1 VTDAPVAAPAAPAV
15 PSEAPRQSPRG
26 LYLAGALLVLL
37 SAALVVVLTAA
48 RRKSFAKESEARV
61 AAVSAGPVVRVTTV
75 TQGGGDRQISL
86 TGESRPFYAATLYSK
101 VSGYLVRV
109 DVDKGDRVKKG
120 EILAVV
126 ESPETDEAYASAIA
140 DAKNKRAIAD
150 RDAQLISSKLIAP
163 EEAETAETD
172 AQQAE
177 AHERALAT
185 IKGYEI
191 LRAPFDGVVT
201 ARFADPGAL
210 MQNAQTSQTS
220 SLPVV
225 AVGTIDSLRV
235 FIYVDQRDAGDVQ
248 RGSPVTLSDPS
259 RPDVAVRAH
268 VTRYTGELDP
278 ATRTLLAEI
287 DISNAKK
294 TFVAGS
300 IMQAVLDVHAAPY
313 LTIGADAVFARG
325 IKNYVARVTPDNKV
339 QFKEVHVLDNDGE
352 TVRLAPGDLNPG
364 DRVAL
369 DLGDSVPEGQRIQPL
384 GEPSAAKPAA

>member
-1 VTDAPVAAPAAPAV
+1 
-15 PSEAPRQSPRG
+15 
-26 LYLAGALLVLL
+26 
-37 SAALVVVLTAA
+37 
-48 RRKSFAKESEARV
+48 
-61 AAVSAGPVVRVTTV
+61 
-75 TQGGGDRQISL
+75 
-86 TGESRPFYAATLYSK
+86 
-101 VSGYLVRV
+101 VRV
-109 DVDKGDRVKKG
+109 DVDKGDRVRKG
-120 EILAVV
+120 QTLAVV
-126 ESPETDEAYASAIA
+126 ESPETDEAYTSAVA

-177 AHERALAT
+177 AHQRALAT
-185 IKGYEI
+185 LKGYEI

-235 FIYVDQRDAGDVQ
+235 FIYVDQRDARDVQ

-259 RPDVAVRAH
+259 RPDIPVHAH

-287 DISNAKK
+287 DISNGKGA
-294 TFVAGS
+294 FVAGS
-300 IMQAVLDVHAAPY
+300 IMQAMLEVHAAPY
-313 LTIGADAVFARG
+313 LTVSAEAVFARG
-325 IKNYVARVTPDNKV
+325 IKNYVAVVTPDNKV

-352 TVRLAPGDLNPG
+352 TVRLAPGDLSAG

-369 DLGDSVPEGQRIQPL
+369 DLGDSVPEGQQIQPL

>member
-1 VTDAPVAAPAAPAV
+1 VTDAPPATRK
-15 PSEAPRQSPRG
+15 SSRG
-26 LYLAGALLVLL
+26 LYLAGGLLVLL
-37 SAALVVVLTAA
+37 SAGLVVLLTAA
-48 RRKSFAKESEARV
+48 RRRSFAKETEARV
-61 AAVSAGPVVRVTTV
+61 ATVSAGPVVRVASV
-75 TQGGGDRQISL
+75 AQGGGNRQITL

-101 VSGYLVRV
+101 VSGYLVQV
-109 DVDKGDRVKKG
+109 DVDKGDRVRKG
-120 EILAVV
+120 QTLAIV
-126 ESPETDEAYASAIA
+126 ESPETDEAYTSAVA

-177 AHERALAT
+177 AHQRALAT
-185 IKGYEI
+185 LKGYEI

-210 MQNAQTSQTS
+210 MQNAQNSQTS

-235 FIYVDQRDAGDVQ
+235 FIYVDQRDARDVQ

-259 RPDVAVRAH
+259 RPDIPVHAH
-268 VTRYTGELDP
+268 VTRFTGELDP
-278 ATRTLLAEI
+278 ATRTLLAEV
-287 DISNAKK
+287 DISNGKGA
-294 TFVAGS
+294 FVAGS
-300 IMQAVLDVHAAPY
+300 IMQAMLEVHAAPY
-313 LTIGADAVFARG
+313 VTVSAEAVFARG
-325 IKNYVARVTPDNKV
+325 IKNYVAVVTPDNKV

-352 TVRLAPGDLNPG
+352 TVRLAPGDLSAG

-369 DLGDSVPEGQRIQPL
+369 DLGDSVPEGQQIQPL